1 MREALANGAVVLAT
15 AATLVLLV
23 PQIVKLVRTGESAGV
38 SSTWPALGMLS
49 NTGWVVY
56 LVHEALWASVA
67 APAGAGA
74 GYAVILWAL
83 ARAGRPLGPSLGR
96 GAGFGAVLAA
106 IGAVGGW
113 TALGVALGL
122 SFAVMLAPSLWVAY
136 RTPDPA
142 GIAPGT
148 WWFGI
153 AEAALWGFYGWHHA
167 DPGIV
172 TYAVVAAAGSAAML
186 ARYAATRPAG
196 AGAPPSGGGPG
207 PLRGEA

>member
-1 MREALANGAVVLAT
+1 MRELLANGAVVLAT

-23 PQIVKLVRTGESAGV
+23 PQTVKLIRTRETAGV
-38 SSTWPALGMLS
+38 SSSWPALGLLS
-49 NTGWVVY
+49 NVGWVIY
-56 LVHEALWASVA
+56 LAHESLWPAVA

-83 ARAGRPLGPSLGR
+83 ARAGRPLGPSAGR
-96 GAGFGAVLAA
+96 GAAFGAVMAS
-106 IGAVGGW
+106 IGAIGGW
-113 TALGVALGL
+113 TALGVALGA

-148 WWFGI
+148 WWFGL
-153 AEAALWGFYGWHHA
+153 AEAGLWGFYGWHHA

-172 TYAVVAAAGSAAML
+172 VYAVVAAAASAAML
-186 ARYAATRPAG
+186 ARYAATRPVA
-196 AGAPPSGGGPG
+196 SGVPT
-207 PLRGEA
+207 